1 MAWPEPETVTKGLQH
16 STMRERMMT
25 ILLRSDRS
33 NMQSKHPINHWSTS
47 NLEDGRMLEPFNKP
61 WSTLRTCMERL
72 CLHRRRYGGRRS
84 IWNEHGPENAGHQE
98 KLVDMPLCEAI
109 IVHTGVGAALSG
121 MRPMV
126 EIQFGGFAALGF
138 NALINN
144 AAMLRWRWGADCPM
158 TIRVPLGAALAR
170 AVPCEH
176 DRIVVCQ
183 RSRAGRPCPRNAARC
198 LRLLV
203 EAAHLDDPVCS
214 LNTLA
219 VWAPW
224 RKNRMGSKHQSERR
238 HIICTYIHRTRKTP
252 FNWKSIH
259 CP

>member
-1 MAWPEPETVTKGLQH
+1 MDVCSSH
-16 STMRERMMT
+16 ST
-25 ILLRSDRS
+25 S
-33 NMQSKHPINHWSTS
+33 H
-47 NLEDGRMLEPFNKP
+47 GRHCEHA
-61 WSTLRTCMERL
+61 RRRL

-84 IWNEHGPENAGHQE
+84 IWNEHGPEECRTPREVGRYA
-98 KLVDMPLCEAI
+98 LCEAI

-158 TIRVPLGAALAR
+158 TIRVHLAPHSLGS
-170 AVPCEH
+170 VPCEH

-198 LRLLV
+198 LRFV
-203 EAAHLDDPVCS
+203 GRSSPS
-214 LNTLA
+214 
-219 VWAPW
+219 
-224 RKNRMGSKHQSERR
+224 
-238 HIICTYIHRTRKTP
+238 
-252 FNWKSIH
+252 
-259 CP
+259 